1 MRTEEGNTR
10 GGGVRKPWTKETT
23 RKEVCLKKQKKVD
36 EKAHDGAATPRV
48 VLLLLLLSRSSSGE
62 RQRQYIYI
70 YIYTRCNEN
79 GVDVGGS
86 ILSFM
91 QGKSTTPL
99 FRKAKCYSRIV
110 LGETLLLI
118 FKFEDGKVARER
130 GPPPL
135 KKGWD
140 KRTNERERGT
150 RALDCLQITK
160 MAG

>member
-1 MRTEEGNTR
+1 MRTEEGKTR
-10 GGGVRKPWTKETT
+10 GGGVRKPWT

-48 VLLLLLLSRSSSGE
+48 VLLLLLLLSRSSSGE
-62 RQRQYIYI
+62 RQRHYIYI
-70 YIYTRCNEN
+70 HSVQRISN

-130 GPPPL
+130 GPPPQERM
-135 KKGWD
+135 GQM
-140 KRTNERERGT
+140 NE
-150 RALDCLQITK
+150 
-160 MAG
+160 

>member
-130 GPPPL
+130 GPPPSR
-135 KKGWD
+135 KDG
-140 KRTNERERGT
+140 TNERMREREVRGRWT
-150 RALDCLQITK
+150 ACK
-160 MAG
+160 

>member
-1 MRTEEGNTR
+1 MKRR
-10 GGGVRKPWTKETT
+10 MM
-23 RKEVCLKKQKKVD
+23 
-36 EKAHDGAATPRV
+36 APRRLELFFFFFFYL
-48 VLLLLLLSRSSSGE
+48 VLLPE
-62 RQRQYIYI
+62 RDRDSIYIYI
-70 YIYTRCNEN
+70 YIHSVQRISN

-130 GPPPL
+130 GPPPQERM
-135 KKGWD
+135 GQM
-140 KRTNERERGT
+140 NE
-150 RALDCLQITK
+150 
-160 MAG
+160 

>member
-70 YIYTRCNEN
+70 YIYIHS
-79 GVDVGGS
+79 V
-86 ILSFM
+86 
-91 QGKSTTPL
+91 Q
-99 FRKAKCYSRIV
+99 RKRRRRWRQHLK
-110 LGETLLLI
+110 LH
-118 FKFEDGKVARER
+118 ARQINH
-130 GPPPL
+130 PPL
-135 KKGWD
+135 P
-140 KRTNERERGT
+140 ESEV
-150 RALDCLQITK
+150 LFPDCARRDPFTYI
-160 MAG
+160 